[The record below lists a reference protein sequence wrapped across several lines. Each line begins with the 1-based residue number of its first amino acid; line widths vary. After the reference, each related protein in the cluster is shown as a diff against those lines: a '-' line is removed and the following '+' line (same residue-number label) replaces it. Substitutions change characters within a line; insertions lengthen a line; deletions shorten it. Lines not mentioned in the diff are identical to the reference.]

1 MEQENPTSGDTGAST
16 LDRLESFLSAD
27 DAPQKQA
34 PSAPADGEQ
43 PEVTE
48 PNEADA
54 QETTDEPDSA
64 DEPDKKAEPPNEYQL
79 SDVAKL
85 LGADESMLDVDEEGN
100 VLVKTKVD
108 GQDGTAKFSDL
119 VKSYQLQSH
128 VDKQVRE
135 VAEQRKAVQAQS
147 EQLQQ
152 QMQVQQAIVGKV
164 AEVKAI
170 EADLARYQNIDW
182 ITLTDQDPAQ
192 AFKLDRQMRDL
203 QEKRAQAIGEVNQA
217 GQQFQEQ
224 QQKQTSATLATERQ
238 ALLAKLP
245 EWADT
250 AKQTK
255 EVAAIKADLQ
265 SRGYSEADIKQLTD
279 HKTVLLARDAWL
291 YRQQKAASSVTE
303 KVVRAAPKIIKP
315 GSSQP
320 VNRQAT
326 NLQNLKTSVRSGKSG
341 SVADY
346 LLASGIV

>member
-1 MEQENPTSGDTGAST
+1 MEQENPTSDDAGAST

-27 DAPQKQA
+27 EAPQKQA
-34 PSAPADGEQ
+34 SSAPAEGEQ
-43 PEVTE
+43 PDAQE
-48 PNEADA
+48 PPEADA
-54 QETTDEPDSA
+54 QETTDEPAKA
-64 DEPDKKAEPPNEYQL
+64 DEPADVSEKPNEYQL
-79 SDVAKL
+79 SDLAKL
-85 LGADESMLDVDEEGN
+85 LGADESAFDVEEDGT
-100 VLVKTKVD
+100 VMVKTKVD
-108 GQDGTAKFSDL
+108 GQEGRAKFADVL
-119 VKSYQLQSH
+119 KSYQLQSH

-170 EADLARYQNIDW
+170 EADIARYRNIDW
-182 ITLTDQDPAQ
+182 VALTDQDPAQ

-203 QEKRAQAIGEVNQA
+203 QDRRDQAIGEVNQA

-224 QQKQTSATLATERQ
+224 QQQQTSATLAQERQ

-245 EWADT
+245 EWSDP

-265 SRGYSEADIKQLTD
+265 SRGYSESDIKQLTD
-279 HKTVLLARDAWL
+279 HKTVLLARDAML

-326 NLQNLKTSVRSGKSG
+326 DLQNLKTSVRSGKSG

-346 LLASGIV
+346 LLKAGIV